1 MHRTKEILIYAIL
14 TIICFGTSVY
24 LLIGTDSKFLF
35 IIPFIV
41 YLILITLIARNK
53 KILELVKNDFNELGY
68 ELISERPLKTS
79 ESEIEIKPAILTSGN
94 TPLKNYKNK
103 YKRIFT
109 AKSKKG
115 KLIELNTVVTENKD
129 GTLKIDIKE
138 KKKL

>member
-1 MHRTKEILIYAIL
+1 M
-14 TIICFGTSVY
+14 Y

-94 TPLKNYKNK
+94 VSFP
-103 YKRIFT
+103 
-109 AKSKKG
+109 
-115 KLIELNTVVTENKD
+115 
-129 GTLKIDIKE
+129 
-138 KKKL
+138 